1 MTTKWA
7 RTAVLRGI
15 RTSPSGE
22 EREWYP
28 CFPPRLPNKSEE
40 GPPDRRLPKARFRRC
55 ISHWCAKCNADKQQ
69 QIFPISIKFVVRRDD
84 CTCITKHQYYYPS
97 RGIQTHRFLNIT
109 TIKEWS
115 LKNFFIPTSYNRWN
129 RAASPEDMRKRKDNN
144 YNEYNN
150 KNINWIPFK
159 NALNCIF
166 YMPKYLFLSIFL
178 ESSVI
183 SFYCLPVS

>member
-15 RTSPSGE
+15 RISPSGE

-55 ISHWCAKCNADKQQ
+55 ISHWCAKCNADKQK

-97 RGIQTHRFLNIT
+97 RGIQTHRILNIT

-115 LKNFFIPTSYNRWN
+115 LKNFFIPTSYNCWN
-129 RAASPEDMRKRKDNN
+129 RAAYPKICVKEKTTTTTNTTIKILT
-144 YNEYNN
+144 EYPS
-150 KNINWIPFK
+150 KMHWILSATCPNIYFWAFF
-159 NALNCIF
+159 LN
-166 YMPKYLFLSIFL
+166 PQ
-178 ESSVI
+178 
-183 SFYCLPVS
+183 